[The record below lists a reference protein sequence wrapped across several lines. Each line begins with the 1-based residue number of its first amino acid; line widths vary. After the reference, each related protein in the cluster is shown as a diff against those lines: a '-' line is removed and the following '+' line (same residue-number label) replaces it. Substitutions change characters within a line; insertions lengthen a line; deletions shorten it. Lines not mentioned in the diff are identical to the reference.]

1 MLYFLLPLLVAG
13 TYNTILPVFIEND
26 AARIK
31 LQPVFSNGTVGW
43 NNWCPLN
50 MTSAISTIQTST
62 REQGRGFLLY
72 GGDGTYYVAMY
83 NTAGYPILTR
93 DESALGISPQSDI
106 YIQYENGVM
115 FLPGRW
121 GSDFPNNTEISMVL
135 NPRFAENFC
144 EQGSLFYVDL
154 LTNTFEVAVQ
164 TDVVPVGE
172 NPGINQQS
180 DNEADSPI
188 EMYAFTAS
196 EYLDVFTDHVIEKLK
211 RYLNIPSSS
220 SGLPYFVEN
229 CEMNRYPSIHFKI
242 GQLDAQSHFNHIGTI
257 IYGPEDYLE
266 FILDTECSF
275 KIGRSGSPKFGLNFL
290 SSIAT
295 HLNNNRIGFCD
306 PIY

>member
-1 MLYFLLPLLVAG
+1 M
-13 TYNTILPVFIEND
+13 
-26 AARIK
+26 
-31 LQPVFSNGTVGW
+31 LQPIFSSGTIGVTE
-43 NNWCPLN
+43 LYRLDIS
-50 MTSAISTIQTST
+50 SAISRIETPTT
-62 REQGRGFLLY
+62 EQGRGFHFY
-72 GGDGTYYVAMY
+72 GGDGTYSVAMY

-106 YIQYENGVM
+106 YNQYINGIM

-121 GSDFPNNTEISMVL
+121 GVDFPLNTDISMVL
-135 NPRFAENFC
+135 NPRFADTFC

-164 TDVVPVGE
+164 TDIVPVGE
-172 NPGINQQS
+172 NPEVDQQS
-180 DNEADSPI
+180 DNEEDLPV

-242 GQLDAQSHFNHIGTI
+242 GQLDAQSQFNRIGTI
-257 IYGPEDYLE
+257 IYHPEDYLE
-266 FILDTECSF
+266 YISETECSF
-275 KIGRSGSPKFGLNFL
+275 KIGRSETPKFGLNFL
-290 SSIAT
+290 SNIAT
-295 HLNNNRIGFCD
+295 HLDTNRIGFCD
-306 PIY
+306 PL